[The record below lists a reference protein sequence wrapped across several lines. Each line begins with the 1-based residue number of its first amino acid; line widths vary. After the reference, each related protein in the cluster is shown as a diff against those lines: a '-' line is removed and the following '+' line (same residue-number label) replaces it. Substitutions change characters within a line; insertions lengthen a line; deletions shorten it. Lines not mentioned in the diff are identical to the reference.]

1 MDVFFLAAFSAA
13 VAAGFIF
20 LLQWAW
26 REDRK
31 TTLRERFNQV
41 VQGWGKEK

>member
-1 MDVFFLAAFSAA
+1 MDVLFLVAFAAA

-31 TTLRERFNQV
+31 TTLRERFKQV
-41 VQGWGKEK
+41 ISGWGKED